1 MKNVR
6 IRLLGFSVH
15 QTEIICISTVNSIWL
30 HLLLQ
35 NYKIASSIGKSVHHA
50 QRCTERTPGNLLF
63 PTSVPY
69 YISEVTSSNSS
80 LKLFLKNVDY

>member
-50 QRCTERTPGNLLF
+50 QRCTERTPGNLLTCF
-63 PTSVPY
+63 QHLYPI
-69 YISEVTSSNSS
+69 ISLRSRPQTAP
-80 LKLFLKNVDY
+80 